1 MTQKLTVICEF
12 TWLPQAQLECNLH
25 LFCMEGNYHG
35 LFKGVIMI
43 CKAKCIPELA
53 IHSVFACCL
62 FTGVQDLHDMRQNF
76 FLW

>member
-53 IHSVFACCL
+53 KH
-62 FTGVQDLHDMRQNF
+62 
-76 FLW
+76 